1 MNPLC
6 MYRDE
11 ALIEEL
17 RARGYISSR
26 DDGTGWVTPAQL
38 SSRFSF
44 HPNYVSRL
52 VNRGTTIPG
61 LELHRA
67 NAGKGRLLMVRASP
81 ATENW
86 MRSRRKAVTPVYD
99 Y

>member
-1 MNPLC
+1 MTLA
-6 MYRDE
+6 DITSE
-11 ALIEEL
+11 ALAEEL
-17 RARGYISSR
+17 RGRGWRCVS

-38 SSRFSF
+38 SSRFLF

-52 VNRGTTIPG
+52 VNRGTAIPG

-67 NAGKGRLLMVRASP
+67 NAGKGRLLMVRAST

-86 MRSRRKAVTPVYD
+86 MQSRRKAVPV
-99 Y
+99 